1 MWDTVRSGQYEGVPF
16 KWATPDPIWQTIF
29 PLNGENY
36 QYVHPPEKQPYIGWI
51 VRLACYAELKG
62 KSLDYVNEV
71 SPLIWG
77 DQVEHWPAHVKE
89 GHCQSKILNT
99 WSGHRTAQIDP
110 KNAGKSM
117 TTKSGSDVL
126 AK

>member
-1 MWDTVRSGQYEGVPF
+1 LQRCLADKAVSVSKLEYVDRPHAGGKDVPVNKFWSLTVYDMATWAFIYTPEGR
-16 KWATPDPIWQTIF
+16 A
-29 PLNGENY
+29 
-36 QYVHPPEKQPYIGWI
+36 
-51 VRLACYAELKG
+51 
-62 KSLDYVNEV
+62 
-71 SPLIWG
+71 
-77 DQVEHWPAHVKE
+77 

-117 TTKSGSDVL
+117 AAKSGSDVL